1 MRPEDQLNHGFA
13 RLYPVEAA
21 RQLETY
27 DPEDSAEILAPIPTV
42 DMAVVLG
49 CCQPGIASQIVQQ
62 LIPDK
67 VAEVISELPAS
78 MADVVFRQLTSELQ
92 QHVVDRLGPFHGIR
106 FRRALLQPKQTAGSL
121 ADPRVVTLPP
131 DIMVGEGIGLLRRNP
146 HQAGYYVYV
155 VGRDAKLEGVVT
167 MKALFM
173 ADPQDCLATVMNTH
187 VVAIPADLTNEEIIG
202 HPHWQQFPTLPVID
216 RDYVFLGMLRYR
228 TLQQVIEESTTQ
240 RVPGS
245 LPTGLIQLWEAYSLA
260 GIRLMTQLSGVKE
273 SNAESVQAQNSD
285 GKEHP

>member
-13 RLYPVEAA
+13 RLFPVEAA

-27 DPEDSAEILAPIPTV
+27 EPEDSAEILAPMPTV
-42 DMAVVLG
+42 DMATVLG
-49 CCQPGIASQIVQQ
+49 YCQPGMISQVVQK
-62 LIPDK
+62 LAPDK
-67 VAEVISELPAS
+67 GADLISELPAS
-78 MADVVFRQLTSELQ
+78 MADVVFRQLTPELQ
-92 QHVVDRLGPFHGIR
+92 QHVVERLGPFHGIR

-131 DIMVGEGIGLLRRNP
+131 NITVGESIALLRRNS

-155 VGRDAKLEGVVT
+155 VGREAKLEGVMT

-173 ADPQDCLATVMNTH
+173 ADPQDCVSTVMNTH
-187 VVAIPADLTNEEIIG
+187 LVAIPADLTNEEIIR
-202 HPHWQQFPTLPVID
+202 HPYWQQFPTLPVVD
-216 RDYVFLGMLRYR
+216 RDQVFLGMLRYR
-228 TLQQVIEESTTQ
+228 TLQQVIEDSETR

-260 GIRLMTQLSGVKE
+260 GIRLMTQFSGV
-273 SNAESVQAQNSD
+273 AESHAEFTQPLD
-285 GKEHP
+285 GGGEEPS